1 MRVNQRRSYH
11 RNGALSSRLD
21 CAATTRLGWR
31 DKLSLSDLTPD
42 SEISP
47 SPGPTSPQCPYQS
60 TQLIRR
66 NYIIASIVMASGGSE
81 PIESSSPLESGWIKL
96 VRRTGELET
105 AAEELS
111 VSPPSS
117 STGIMET
124 TDRDIAEQATASSS
138 SLLSSRGQKNS
149 KFLSGPIKKVA
160 AVFRDQYDSELN
172 PNGIVVLGVADNALM
187 RGELLKFFN
196 TDRLH
201 STGPELTYGD
211 RFFTSTRL
219 ITALCKLFNDTPVGL
234 DKEKPKLIKTVT
246 ADDVVVGSG
255 ATGILDALFMMLCNP
270 GEGVLLSVP
279 YYNGFDHDL
288 TARAEAKIV
297 EVYTPLPEVLDPSKP
312 KEPVQ
317 PSPAFTADTV
327 KAYQTALDKAR
338 EEGTT
343 VKALLICNPHVS
355 GIKAP
360 GSDGGL
366 LAPFLNARN
375 ALPRFHPHR
384 IPLAS
389 SIPARLSWLWP
400 SLPQKRSCT
409 LSSTRSTPAPSST
422 RQTSQ
427 IPLLPSL
434 RPS

>member
-1 MRVNQRRSYH
+1 MAALVRRIYSTYIF
-11 RNGALSSRLD
+11 NSMASS
-21 CAATTRLGWR
+21 
-31 DKLSLSDLTPD
+31 KSDLN
-42 SEISP
+42 
-47 SPGPTSPQCPYQS
+47 Q
-60 TQLIRR
+60 
-66 NYIIASIVMASGGSE
+66 
-81 PIESSSPLESGWIKL
+81 SSSPLESGWIKL
-96 VRRTGELET
+96 VRRTGDT
-105 AAEELS
+105 DSAAEELS
-111 VSPPSS
+111 ASPSPSS
-117 STGIMET
+117 SAPISSSAGAAMET
-124 TDRDIAEQATASSS
+124 TDRDLADQATTSSS

-201 STGPELTYGD
+201 LTGPELTYGD

-234 DKEKPKLIKTVT
+234 DKDKPKLIKKVT
-246 ADDVVVGSG
+246 ADDIVVGSG

-297 EVYTPLPEVLDPSKP
+297 EVYPPLPEVLDPSKP

-317 PSPAFTADTV
+317 PSPAFTVDTV

-338 EEGTT
+338 KDGTT
-343 VKALLICNPHVS
+343 VKALMICNPHVS
-355 GIKAP
+355 SAKWPCESRRAQA
-360 GSDGGL
+360 SC
-366 LAPFLNARN
+366 LNASS
-375 ALPRFHPHR
+375 LFHPYR
-384 IPLAS
+384 TLRDS
-389 SIPARLSWLWP
+389 SIRVRLSSLLP
-400 SLPQKRSCT
+400 NLPQKRSCT
-409 LSSTRSTPAPSST
+409 LSSTKSTPARSST
-422 RQTSQ
+422 LQTFQ
-427 IPLLPSL
+427 IPLLLSSRL
-434 RPS
+434 F